1 MKWRHTLPWS
11 ATASIFTLSS
21 FAMKPITE
29 KMTKPANILVALLV
43 HVTISVSLERKHKKG
58 RFCMHFKTLTWHMHP
73 VGTPTKR
80 NFNTYPIFL
89 TLVWDDGSLET
100 TRIQLCKFSWLIHHV
115 GSHRLNGRL
124 NISASGIT
132 KDSSSDVTECFNSA

>member
-1 MKWRHTLPWS
+1 MKWQRTLPWS

-58 RFCMHFKTLTWHMHP
+58 RFCMHFKTLTWHTHS
-73 VGTPTKR
+73 VRTLKKR
-80 NFNTYPIFL
+80 NFYTYPAFL
-89 TLVWDDGSLET
+89 TLVSYDRSLHT
-100 TRIQLCKFSWLIHHV
+100 TRSQLCKFSWPIHHV
-115 GSHRLNGRL
+115 GSHRLNRRL
-124 NISASGIT
+124 SISASGIS
-132 KDSSSDVTECFNSA
+132 KDSSSDDSL